1 MNTLEFEYVS
11 AVAKYKSFS
20 LAAKKLNISQPALS
34 SYINKLEKTLG
45 IQLFDRSLSPIA
57 LTEPGIQYLECT
69 KKILDIQNNFST
81 YLSDYNNLKTGTLV
95 IGSTHCFTS
104 CYLPQAL
111 SHFLALYPGIK
122 TQIIEGRI
130 PDIESA
136 VLDGTIDI
144 FITAN
149 NVNLQQFET
158 QNIFTEE
165 IFLAVPS
172 DYAINQQLLSY
183 QIPPSAIY
191 NNAFEQYEPIDL
203 RLFKDLNFILL
214 QPDQHIYKMSM
225 LLFQYFD
232 FIPKVII
239 NVEQLMSSFAF
250 TLAGMGISIITESA
264 IRLGNFSNLPT
275 LYRLPEHLNHR
286 TMTIAYKKNRYLS
299 QSSTIF
305 IDILKKTFNKDE
317 IQKL

>member
-1 MNTLEFEYVS
+1 MSTLEFEYVS
-11 AVAKYKSFS
+11 AVANYKSFS
-20 LAAKKLNISQPALS
+20 QAAKKLNISQPALS

-45 IQLFDRSLSPIA
+45 VQLFDRSLSPIA
-57 LTEPGIQYLECT
+57 LTEPGMQYLECT
-69 KKILDIQNNFST
+69 KKILDIQNNFNT
-81 YLSDYNNLKTGTLV
+81 YLSDYNHLKTGTLV

-111 SHFLALYPGIK
+111 SQFLALYPGIK

-158 QNIFTEE
+158 QTIFTEE

-172 DYAINQQLLSY
+172 EYAINKELLSR

-191 NNAFEQYEPIDL
+191 HHTFKDYEPIDL
-203 RLFKDLNFILL
+203 RLFKDFNFILL

-232 FIPKVII
+232 FTPKVIM

-250 TLAGMGISIITESA
+250 TLAGMGISIMTESA
-264 IRLGNFSNLPT
+264 IRLGNFASLPT
-275 LYRLPEHLNHR
+275 LYRLPNHLNHR
-286 TMTIAYKKNRYLS
+286 TMAIAYKKNRYLS
-299 QSSTIF
+299 QSSRVF
-305 IDILKKTFNKDE
+305 IDILKTTFDKEQTQKT
-317 IQKL
+317 